1 MISSPTWQPY
11 FLRGFTCKVSRKRG
25 CLQLFCYEVY
35 DFIMVD
41 LYTVTNV
48 SSTNSSL
55 PRLVIWSPHSAGTDQ
70 IIEAIFVGHQV
81 TISDKLFR
89 ILMSGFRR
97 FFKLSIHE
105 PGNRIFGG
113 VKFVLAAKFL
123 AK

>member
-11 FLRGFTCKVSRKRG
+11 FLKGQICFTCKVSCKRG

-35 DFIMVD
+35 DFIVVD

-48 SSTNSSL
+48 SSTIGSQ
-55 PRLVIWSPHSAGTDQ
+55 PRLVIRLAHSGGIIDQ

-89 ILMSGFRR
+89 ILMSGFWR
-97 FFKLSIHE
+97 FFKLSI
-105 PGNRIFGG
+105 PR
-113 VKFVLAAKFL
+113 
-123 AK
+123 